1 MKYMKKLLRDC
12 KGVTVPEYAVM
23 LALVAVAV
31 LIAAPTLID
40 GILKVFGYV
49 ETTIGAGIP

>member
-1 MKYMKKLLRDC
+1 MKYMKKLLRNC

-31 LIAAPTLID
+31 LIAAPSLID